1 MTVEWY
7 FEKLFEWTGLPESY
21 RKLIR
26 ALFDTVYILGHPFDE
41 NRVEDAQEFRRD
53 AIGVLPW
60 LSDEP
65 TYLQENTTLLEVMIA
80 LCERLVWQTD
90 EEVMPN
96 EIFQVMIDNAD
107 LNYLANSDLE
117 ELEQELHAIMTNDFP
132 EDGMGSFF
140 PIGHRHISKSTFH
153 PVNELDLFRQGSQ
166 YLYLEGF

>member
-1 MTVEWY
+1 MTVERY

-21 RKLIR
+21 CKLVR

-41 NRVEDAQEFRRD
+41 NRVEDAQEFRLD
-53 AIGVLPW
+53 VAGEVSWVFNDPP
-60 LSDEP
+60 S
-65 TYLQENTTLLEVMIA
+65 LLEVLIA
-80 LCERLVWQTD
+80 LSERLVWQTD

-107 LNYLANSDLE
+107 LNYLANSNLE